1 MKERIE
7 IETNVY
13 DAFRRQIEHEDDLI
27 GMRNGWLIGGQAFL
41 FAAYAGTLTVQSHG
55 APHGFASAARQ
66 LFSEL
71 PVVGIALAVL
81 AALAVRAALWRSRQL
96 VSEFENL
103 GERPQRYPEIMSV
116 GPRLVG
122 HFVAYLIPVLFAGSW
137 IWVLHFR

>member
-1 MKERIE
+1 MEERIE
-7 IETNVY
+7 IETDVY

-55 APHGFASAARQ
+55 ALRGFASAARQ
-66 LFSEL
+66 LFGEL
-71 PVVGIALAVL
+71 PVVGIALAAL
-81 AALAVRAALWRSRQL
+81 AAQAVLAALWRSRQL
-96 VSEFENL
+96 VREFKNL
-103 GERPQRYPEIMSV
+103 GERPQHYPEIMSP
-116 GPRLVG
+116 GPRLAG